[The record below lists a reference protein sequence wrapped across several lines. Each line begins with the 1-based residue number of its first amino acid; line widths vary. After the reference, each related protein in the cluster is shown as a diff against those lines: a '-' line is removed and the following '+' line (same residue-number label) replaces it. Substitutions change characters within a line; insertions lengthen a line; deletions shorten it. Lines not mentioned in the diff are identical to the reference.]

1 MMPIVVVPGSAVS
14 RVEPFLAAVGWQS
27 AAVEEGDAT
36 AKAALSLARSGRP
49 VLFAPAGIDLR
60 TPLRRILV
68 VHGGTRG
75 DRPGIDAADEA
86 AVASGAEVIVLHV
99 PSPVP
104 SRTSASLPYR
114 ISDHGTYD
122 WEEWR
127 DEFLRRFCRC
137 SEGVEVSLLV
147 GAASATGLRE
157 QLRDEHADLVITSI
171 TRRPE
176 PGVDAAREAVFDVAT
191 PVLMVPSL
199 GHDRRGREARR
210 P

>member
-1 MMPIVVVPGSAVS
+1 MMPIVVVPDSAMA
-14 RVEPFLAAVGWQS
+14 RAEPFLAAVGWQT
-27 AAVEEGDAT
+27 AAVGEGDPT
-36 AKAALSLARSGRP
+36 AKAALSLARTGRP
-49 VLFAPAGIDLR
+49 VLFAPAGTDLH

-99 PSPVP
+99 PAPVP

-157 QLRDEHADLVITSI
+157 QLHDEHADLVITSI

-176 PGVDAAREAVFDVAT
+176 PGVDAAREAVFDVAA

-199 GHDRRGREARR
+199 GHDREARR